1 MFEDSLLESGGKLKT
16 KRGRTTTV
24 AIFLEVIV
32 IGIMVLMP
40 LIFTE
45 ALPKQQ
51 LMTFLVAPP
60 PPPPPP
66 PPAAAAPVKVVK
78 VQTDIVNGALRTPT
92 KIPQKIQMI
101 KEDEAP
107 PSMASAG
114 VVGGVPGGIP
124 GGQMGGVIGG
134 IISSTPVA
142 VPKVAAPQRVRVSA
156 GVTSGLLIRRVNPTY
171 PPLARQARIS
181 GTVVLHAVISKDGS
195 IEGLTLVSGHPML
208 APAAIDAVKQWKYKP
223 YLLNGEPVEVDTE
236 VQVNFTLAG
245 G

>member
-1 MFEDSLLESGGKLKT
+1 
-16 KRGRTTTV
+16 V
-24 AIFLEVIV
+24 H
-32 IGIMVLMP
+32 
-40 LIFTE
+40 
-45 ALPKQQ
+45 
-51 LMTFLVAPP
+51 
-60 PPPPPP
+60 
-66 PPAAAAPVKVVK
+66 VVK
-78 VQTDIVNGALRTPT
+78 QIQTDIVNGALRTPT
-92 KIPQKIQMI
+92 KIPQKVQMI

-142 VPKVAAPQRVRVSA
+142 VPKVATPQRVRVSQ
-156 GVTSGLLIRRVNPTY
+156 GVSSGLLIRRVQPNY
-171 PPLARQARIS
+171 PPLARQARIQ
-181 GTVVLHAVISKDGS
+181 GTVILHAVISKDGS
-195 IEGLTLVSGHPML
+195 ITGLQLVSGHPML
-208 APAAIDAVKQWKYKP
+208 APAAIEAVKQWKYKP

>member
-1 MFEDSLLESGGKLKT
+1 
-16 KRGRTTTV
+16 
-24 AIFLEVIV
+24 
-32 IGIMVLMP
+32 
-40 LIFTE
+40 
-45 ALPKQQ
+45 
-51 LMTFLVAPP
+51 MTFLVAPP

-66 PPAAAAPVKVVK
+66 PPAAAPVHVVK
-78 VQTDIVNGALRTPT
+78 QIQTDIVNGALRTPT

-107 PSMASAG
+107 PQMAAAG
-114 VVGGVPGGIP
+114 VVGGVAGGIP
-124 GGQMGGVIGG
+124 GGAMNGVIGG

-142 VPKVAAPQRVRVSA
+142 VPKVATPQRVRVSA
-156 GVTSGLLIRRVNPTY
+156 GVTSGLLVRKVNPVY

-181 GTVVLHAVISKDGS
+181 GTVVLRAVISKDGS
-195 IEGLTLVSGHPML
+195 IENLSLVSGHPML

>member
-1 MFEDSLLESGGKLKT
+1 
-16 KRGRTTTV
+16 
-24 AIFLEVIV
+24 
-32 IGIMVLMP
+32 MP

-45 ALPKQQ
+45 ALPKTQ
-51 LMTFLVAPP
+51 LMPFLVAPP

-66 PPAAAAPVKVVK
+66 PPAAAPVHVVK
-78 VQTDIVNGALRTPT
+78 QIQTDIVNGALRTPT

-142 VPKVAAPQRVRVSA
+142 VPKVATPQRVRVSS
-156 GVTSGLLIRRVNPTY
+156 GVSTGLLIRKVNPNY

-181 GTVVLHAVISKDGS
+181 GTVVLRAVISKDGS
-195 IEGLTLVSGHPML
+195 IENLSLVSGHPML